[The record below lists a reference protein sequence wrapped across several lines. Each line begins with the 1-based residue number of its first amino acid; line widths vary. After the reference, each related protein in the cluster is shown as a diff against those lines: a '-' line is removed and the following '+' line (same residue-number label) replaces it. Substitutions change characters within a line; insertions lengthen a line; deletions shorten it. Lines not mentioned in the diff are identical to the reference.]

1 MGPVIAP
8 RRRPPGPEAKNRRRR
23 YEVAVLT
30 PLEAASSIV
39 LLEFQ
44 RSYGLGFVAPNGR
57 IVTSFHV
64 VADEQDITAHLADGR
79 VIPVKRVAAVDQK
92 RDLAV
97 LDVGLLDATPARVP
111 APRLVDE
118 GTVVHA
124 YGMVPNEGR
133 VRWVDARVATVQVL
147 GSTLTVYRLEGEVP
161 SDASGGPLI
170 AGDGT
175 TLGVV
180 TVAESDEGLITL
192 AVPWRYLEPLLLQN
206 AELPLS
212 ALALGERKPPRRE
225 VPTHPLS
232 LLEGSSPAGLD
243 AAREA
248 IAGAIQVGAPAYNEG
263 DVDRCYRVYADAA
276 RKLIEGR
283 RDCPG
288 VQAALRAG
296 LARAEALD
304 DVDHQAWAMRD
315 AFDGLLG
322 VIEKFRR
329 AHVTPGGRGG
339 PRPTFLN

>member
-1 MGPVIAP
+1 M
-8 RRRPPGPEAKNRRRR
+8 
-23 YEVAVLT
+23 LT
-30 PLEAASSIV
+30 PLEAASCIV

-64 VADEQDITAHLADGR
+64 VADEQDIVAHLADGR
-79 VIPVKRVAAVDQK
+79 AIPVQRVAAVDSR

-97 LDVGLLDATPARVP
+97 LDVGVLDATPARAP
-111 APRLVDE
+111 EPRLVDE

-124 YGMVPNEGR
+124 YGMVADEGR
-133 VRWVDARVATVQVL
+133 IRWVDARVGTVQVL
-147 GSTLTVYRLEGEVP
+147 GSSLTVYRLEGEVP
-161 SDASGGPLI
+161 SDASGGPLV
-170 AGDGT
+170 APDGT

-192 AVPWRYLEPLLLQN
+192 AVPWRYLEPLLAQN

-212 ALALGERKPPRRE
+212 ALALSEKKPPRRE
-225 VPTHPLS
+225 VPNHPLS
-232 LLEGSSPAGLD
+232 LLEGSSAAGLE
-243 AAREA
+243 AATEL
-248 IAGAIQVGAPAYNEG
+248 IAGAIRVGAPAYNEG
-263 DVDRCYRVYADAA
+263 DIDRCYRIYVDAA
-276 RKLIEGR
+276 RQVIDLR

-296 LARAEALD
+296 LARAEALE

-329 AHVTPGGRGG
+329 AHGKPGGNGR